1 MRLSTSFAQQQAI
14 ETIHERQ
21 TQMLRTQEQIA
32 TGRRLTTPS
41 EDPVAAA
48 EAERLRSRES
58 RLSVEMRTV
67 SYARH
72 LLSGAETALGDAT
85 DVLNAARDT
94 LLAAGNGAVAPADR
108 AKYGAQLR
116 EMREQLLMVANRSD
130 GADGYVF
137 GGQGGTVPPI
147 DPAGTAYAPL
157 AGVQELGNEVTN
169 PVTLDGRENFIA
181 IRTATG
187 TESIFARLDVAIAAL
202 EDGTLAQTDLASTV
216 NGVIDSVDRAT
227 ARLSTTRTIVGERL
241 RGIDAHELA
250 LENGSIEAQ
259 TRLSSLV
266 DLDFARGV
274 SALVQH
280 QTSYEAAL
288 KSYAQIARLSLF
300 DYV

>member
-1 MRLSTSFAQQQAI
+1 MRLSTSFAQQAAI
-14 ETIHERQ
+14 DNIHERQ

-48 EAERLRSRES
+48 EAERLRSRDS

-72 LLSGAETALGDAT
+72 LLSGAESALGDAN
-85 DVLNAARDT
+85 DLLNAARDA

-108 AKYGAQLR
+108 ATYAAQLR
-116 EMREQLLMVANRSD
+116 EMREQLLLVANRRD
-130 GADGYVF
+130 GADGFVF
-137 GGQGGTVPPI
+137 GGQGGTVAPI
-147 DPAGTAYAPL
+147 DPTGTTYAPL
-157 AGVQELGNEVTN
+157 AGAQQLGHDVTR
-169 PVTLDGRENFIA
+169 PVSLDGRENFTE

-187 TESIFARLDVAIAAL
+187 TESIFVRLDVAIAAL
-202 EDGTLAQTDLASTV
+202 QDEALAQTDLAATV
-216 NGVIDSVDRAT
+216 TGVIDSVDRAA

-241 RGIDAHELA
+241 RGLDAHEAA

-274 SALVQH
+274 SALLQH